1 MSWIV
6 YYYYVLRLVLLK
18 KRLLGKNI
26 FIKNIFTP
34 KNMFFLGD
42 WRNGGLWKLV
52 TLEVAADQKLGK
64 YFFPAGKN
72 CGQGC
77 PICGVLVAA

>member
-1 MSWIV
+1 M
-6 YYYYVLRLVLLK
+6 YP
-18 KRLLGKNI
+18 KNI
-26 FIKNIFTP
+26 
-34 KNMFFLGD
+34 FFLGD

-52 TLEVAADQKLGK
+52 TLEVEADQKLG
-64 YFFPAGKN
+64 AGKN